1 MTEQQTPVAAPQG
14 APKATPPKGRKNR
27 KKGKVIKTIITLV
40 LLAAILGGGGFSIW
54 YFLLRPAPVEQ
65 GEIYAVPAEIGSIQ
79 STVSGSGNAKAKES
93 AAITLSEGGTVRELF
108 VAAGDVVTAGQ
119 PLYTIYS
126 EAAEKAVTD
135 AQEKVNAL
143 NKELA
148 KLQEQTADLTVKAPF
163 AGKLVNV
170 QDFSIDQTVSSGT
183 EVATLVNDKKL
194 KLSLYFSYAYE
205 NSISVGQ
212 SVTVSLTSMM
222 KDFTGTVEKINKVRY
237 ITPEGAVQFEVVI
250 SFNNPG
256 TLTEGMDAS
265 AAIHLSDGT
274 VAYPYASGK
283 LEYYESRVVTTQAS
297 GPVRSFNLLN
307 YADVKAGDVLLTLGS
322 DTIDDE
328 IQAKQQEIAAAQETL
343 NTAQQAMANFNAV
356 APIDGTITACT
367 LTEGAEVKSGDTVII
382 ISNSTTMLVNITVDD
397 RNISFIKPGDMVNLD
412 WNGTPYMGTVTSID
426 MGSAESGN
434 GMTNFPV
441 TLTVDNMDGSLIEG
455 AWLQY
460 SFVTSQSD
468 NCILIPGSAV
478 KSVLDTEGNKRTVV
492 FVKAETKP
500 DDALELDLPE
510 PEEGQKRT
518 YPSEEDGYYP
528 VEVVT
533 GISDTQNVEIVSGI
547 EAGEEVFV
555 NYTVTEFSSG
565 Y

>member
-510 PEEGQKRT
+510 PEEGQKRS

>member
-356 APIDGTITACT
+356 APIDGTVTACT

-500 DDALELDLPE
+500 DDALDLDLPE
-510 PEEGQKRT
+510 PEEGQKRS

>member
-222 KDFTGTVEKINKVRY
+222 KDFTGTVKKINKVRY

-297 GPVRSFNLLN
+297 GPVRSFNLIN

-426 MGSAESGN
+426 MGKAESGN

-468 NCILIPGSAV
+468 DCVLIPGSAV

-500 DDALELDLPE
+500 DDALDLDLPE

-555 NYTVTEFSSG
+555 NYTVTEFSSD

>member
-356 APIDGTITACT
+356 APIDGTVTACT

-468 NCILIPGSAV
+468 NCVLIPGSAV

-510 PEEGQKRT
+510 PEEGQKRS

>member
-148 KLQEQTADLTVKAPF
+148 KLQEQTADLTVKVPF

-397 RNISFIKPGDMVNLD
+397 RNISFIKPGDVVNLD

-468 NCILIPGSAV
+468 NCVLIPGSAV

-510 PEEGQKRT
+510 PEEGQRRS
-518 YPSEEDGYYP
+518 YPTEEEGYYP

-533 GISDTQNVEIVSGI
+533 GIPDTQNVEIISGI

>member
-356 APIDGTITACT
+356 APIDGTVTACT

-468 NCILIPGSAV
+468 NCVLIPGSAV

-500 DDALELDLPE
+500 DDALDLDLPE
-510 PEEGQKRT
+510 PEEGQKRS

>member
-283 LEYYESRVVTTQAS
+283 LEHYESRVVTTQAA

-356 APIDGTITACT
+356 APIDGTVTACT

-500 DDALELDLPE
+500 DDALDLDLPE
-510 PEEGQKRT
+510 PEEGQKRS

>member
-356 APIDGTITACT
+356 APIDGTVTACT

-397 RNISFIKPGDMVNLD
+397 RNISFIKPGDVVNLD

-510 PEEGQKRT
+510 PEEGQKRS

>member
-356 APIDGTITACT
+356 APIDGTVTACT

-468 NCILIPGSAV
+468 NCVLIPGSAV

>member
-307 YADVKAGDVLLTLGS
+307 YADVKAGDVLLILGS

-397 RNISFIKPGDMVNLD
+397 RNISFIKPGDVVNLD

-510 PEEGQKRT
+510 PEEGQRRS
-518 YPSEEDGYYP
+518 YPTEEEGYYP

-533 GISDTQNVEIVSGI
+533 GIPDTQNVEIISGI

>member
-356 APIDGTITACT
+356 APIDGTVTACT

-397 RNISFIKPGDMVNLD
+397 RNISFIKPGDVVNLD

-468 NCILIPGSAV
+468 NCVLIPGSAV

-500 DDALELDLPE
+500 DDALDLDLPE
-510 PEEGQKRT
+510 PEEGQKRS

>member
-426 MGSAESGN
+426 MGKAESGN

-468 NCILIPGSAV
+468 NCVLIPGSAV

-510 PEEGQKRT
+510 PEEGQKRS

>member
-397 RNISFIKPGDMVNLD
+397 RNISFIKPGDVVNLD

-426 MGSAESGN
+426 MGKAESGN

-468 NCILIPGSAV
+468 NCVLIPGSAV

-510 PEEGQKRT
+510 PEEGQKRS

>member
-397 RNISFIKPGDMVNLD
+397 RNISFIKPGDVVNLD

-500 DDALELDLPE
+500 DDALDLDLPE
-510 PEEGQKRT
+510 PEEGQKRS

-533 GISDTQNVEIVSGI
+533 GISDTQNVEIISGI

>member
-397 RNISFIKPGDMVNLD
+397 RNISFIKPGDVVNLD

-468 NCILIPGSAV
+468 NCVLIPGSAV

-510 PEEGQKRT
+510 PEEGQKRS

>member
-356 APIDGTITACT
+356 APIDGTVTACT

-426 MGSAESGN
+426 MGKAESGN

-468 NCILIPGSAV
+468 NCVLIPGSAV

-510 PEEGQKRT
+510 PEEGQKRS